1 MLLDAVRADER
12 LADWLK
18 GLQESEN
25 ASEAQARLPDAD
37 ELPDVL
43 VDLAVPYEDI
53 NDLVALRRTLAADES
68 ATWLLGRCVAGLA
81 RDMGKIGKGPGLLP
95 FPLESGPLGRYF
107 HVYVFLAALP
117 YVRAYH
123 RERGIPD
130 DISRRTL
137 ADLGRGL
144 VLHRRRYGVG
154 GLVAPGWFSLHFHG
168 ELFQLGL
175 LQYQRSR
182 VSGREGVALAAAG
195 LGLRPGEPCLDLH
208 IPDYA
213 GPLTPEACDRS
224 LASAHD
230 FFARHFPQERYTAG
244 CCHSWLLDP
253 QLKRYLPHGRQHRP
267 VPGAVPDR
275 LRQQR
280 TRGRPTD
287 PLRLR
292 GPGPAGGDPAAPDGS
307 RTGRGRSSAGGR
319 ALVQRARLVRLVR
332 RDRHDRRSAPMFT
345 PSGAV

>member
-1 MLLDAVRADER
+1 MLLDAVRADAR

-25 ASEAQARLPDAD
+25 ALEAPARLPDAD

-53 NDLVALRRTLAADES
+53 NDLVALRRTLAADEG
-68 ATWLLGRCVAGLA
+68 ATWLLGRCVDGLA
-81 RDMGKIGKGPGLLP
+81 RDMGKIGKGQGLLP
-95 FPLESGPLGRYF
+95 LPLESGPLGRYF
-107 HVYVFLAALP
+107 PVYVFVAALP

-123 RERGIPD
+123 RELGIPD
-130 DISRRTL
+130 DTSRRTL

-168 ELFQLGL
+168 ELFQLGR

-195 LGLRPGEPCLDLH
+195 LRLRPGEPCLDLH

-253 QLKRYLPHGRQHRP
+253 QLKRYLPTDANIVRFQERFRVACGNSEPEDDLPIRFVFGDPDLP
-267 VPGAVPDR
+267 VETLPRRTSLERAVADH
-275 LRQQR
+275 LR
-280 TRGRPTD
+280 
-287 PLRLR
+287 
-292 GPGPAGGDPAAPDGS
+292 AGG
-307 RTGRGRSSAGGR
+307 
-319 ALVQRARLVRLVR
+319 
-332 RDRHDRRSAPMFT
+332 HWY
-345 PSGAV
+345 SGHGWFAW

>member
-168 ELFQLGL
+168 ELFQLGR

-253 QLKRYLPHGRQHRP
+253 QLKRYLPTDANIVRFQERFRIACGNSEPEDDLPIRFVFGDPDLP
-267 VPGAVPDR
+267 VETLPRRTGLERAVADH
-275 LRQQR
+275 LR
-280 TRGRPTD
+280 
-287 PLRLR
+287 
-292 GPGPAGGDPAAPDGS
+292 AGG
-307 RTGRGRSSAGGR
+307 
-319 ALVQRARLVRLVR
+319 
-332 RDRHDRRSAPMFT
+332 HWY
-345 PSGAV
+345 SGHGWFAW